1 MRTDLR
7 LQRLAYPSRGESVK
21 QAEFGPSVMKFGA
34 IKEFFTCAAMAQP
47 NFAGGQIQTVL
58 DNLYNNR
65 REVVGHAVDVEF
77 RFAEACTN
85 FPQYSHAS
93 HTRPLYVLG
102 EKDKLRTFEKSLRA
116 TSAAYSEDSPLI
128 ISGLR
133 EFMIADFMSK
143 SAQHG
148 EGALFDKLLPTV
160 SQNLHIE
167 TMGWLDLQSGCFA
180 MRSMNGLKR
189 VRELFGMRPHMAIKK
204 QRSNY
209 PLVDFELPEP
219 E

>member
-1 MRTDLR
+1 MSTDLR
-7 LQRLAYPSRGESVK
+7 LQRLTYPSQGESVK

-34 IKEFFTCAAMAQP
+34 IKQFFTCAAMAQP
-47 NFAGGQIQTVL
+47 NFANGQIQTVL

-65 REVVGHAVDVEF
+65 REVVGHAVDVQF
-77 RFAEACTN
+77 RFAEASAN
-85 FPQYSHAS
+85 FPQYSLAS
-93 HTRPLYVLG
+93 HTRPFFVLG
-102 EKDKLRTFEKSLRA
+102 QKDKLRAFEKSLRE

-133 EFMIADFMSK
+133 EFMIAEFMSK
-143 SAQHG
+143 STNDG
-148 EGALFDKLLPTV
+148 EGALFDKLIPTI

-167 TMGWLDLQSGCFA
+167 TMGWLDLKSGCFA
-180 MRSMNGLKR
+180 MRSMNGLNR
-189 VRELFGMRPHMAIKK
+189 VRELFGMRPHMAMKK